1 MMKLKCKIIY
11 VNSFRV
17 NEIFFEFDFHF
28 FAIHIFLTAFVF
40 IGFQVDSHFMRDGVK
55 GRQKL
60 QASNQQ
66 KKYGYQF
73 LHQWCKNSFR

>member
-1 MMKLKCKIIY
+1 MMKLKRKMVYI
-11 VNSFRV
+11 NSFRV
-17 NEIFFEFDFHF
+17 NEIFFEFDFLF
-28 FAIHIFLTAFVF
+28 FAIHIFLIAFLF
-40 IGFQVDSHFMRDGVK
+40 IGFQIDCHFMRHGVK

-73 LHQWCKNSFR
+73 FHQLHKSSLR